1 MQLSLSLI
9 RNTATSAEAAV
20 ILMLHPSL
28 RAGLTN
34 AQPQAR
40 AIITLSGM
48 SLSDMPAAVCAAE
61 MPSRPIPVAILR
73 LQGGTG
79 RGRWISA
86 GTAIAWRRQFEFI
99 GKERA
104 AASVSAKQRT
114 EKDFFWR
121 TRSGCFFA
129 GPRTR

>member
-1 MQLSLSLI
+1 LQLSLSPI

-73 LQGGTG
+73 LQGGTRPRSLDIRRNRNRLAPSIRVHRQG
-79 RGRWISA
+79 KGCCFGFGEAKDRKRLLLA
-86 GTAIAWRRQFEFI
+86 NPVRMLFFGT
-99 GKERA
+99 
-104 AASVSAKQRT
+104 
-114 EKDFFWR
+114 
-121 TRSGCFFA
+121 
-129 GPRTR
+129 